1 MGTTKARREG
11 RKPKKTQEQHR
22 ARRKREPDPPEGAP
36 GDSRWLE
43 WGKMVF
49 WVVVLTIVLRSSVV
63 EAYRITSGSMEDTI
77 LSGETVLGNKFIYGA
92 RLPLLPLRLPALR
105 QPRPGDV
112 IVFKHPVEIGERLVK
127 RVIAVE
133 GQQLEIRG
141 KQVYLDGV
149 PVPLPAT
156 GKHTDPD
163 TVSVGISSRDWLGPV
178 QVPPGK
184 LFVMGDNR
192 DNSLDSRA
200 WGFLDRSAIL
210 AKAMFILYSW
220 DQDDTRPFWRRIRW
234 YRFGRIM
241 R

>member
-1 MGTTKARREG
+1 MGTAKARREG
-11 RKPKKTQEQHR
+11 RRPNKAPAQYR
-22 ARRKREPDPPEGAP
+22 GRRKREEARPEGAP
-36 GDSRWLE
+36 DSSRWLE
-43 WGKMVF
+43 WGKMIL

-77 LSGETVLGNKFIYGA
+77 LSGETLLGNKFIYGA

-141 KQVYLDGV
+141 KQVLVDGV

-163 TVSVGISSRDWLGPV
+163 TVALGISSRDYLGPV
-178 QVPPGK
+178 RVPPGK

-210 AKAMFILYSW
+210 AQAMFVLYSW

>member
-1 MGTTKARREG
+1 MASRKAERRG
-11 RKPKKTQEQHR
+11 RRPKQAR
-22 ARRKREPDPPEGAP
+22 AGDRERRPRERTEPASPSG
-36 GDSRWLE
+36 GSRWLE
-43 WGKMVF
+43 WGKLLL
-49 WVVVLTIVLRSSVV
+49 WVAVLTILLRVSVV

-77 LSGETVLGNKFIYGA
+77 LPGETILGNKFIYGA

-105 QPRPGDV
+105 EPRPGDV
-112 IVFKHPVEIGERLVK
+112 IVFKHPIEIGERLVK

-133 GQQLEIRG
+133 GQLLEIRG
-141 KQVYLDGV
+141 KQVYRDGV
-149 PVPLPAT
+149 PIPLPAT

-163 TVSVGISSRDWLGPV
+163 TVAMGISYRDWLGPV
-178 QVPPGK
+178 RVPPGK

-192 DNSLDSRA
+192 DDSLDSRA

-210 AKAMFILYSW
+210 GQAMFVLYSW
-220 DQDDTRPFWRRIRW
+220 DMDDTRPFWNRIRW